1 MADDQPHRDFRPD
14 IEAFAEN
21 ATRLLAEAGKAW
33 TAWLAPRMEAEP
45 ELPDGAGDMVRTLG
59 EVAAR
64 WVGDPVRL
72 AEAQRRYG
80 EDFVRLWG
88 ATLKRLAGEDAAPV
102 AAPEPRD
109 SRFRDPRWSEE
120 PLFDFLKQLYLLTAG
135 WAENLVAEAEG
146 LDPHTRAKAAY
157 YLKQVSAALS
167 PSNFVLTNPELLSLT
182 LDAKG
187 ANLVRGMGRLAEDL
201 AAGGGA
207 LRLRQ
212 TDAAPFRL
220 GETVATTP
228 GKVVFRN
235 ELFELIQYAPATAK
249 VRSRP
254 VVIVP
259 PWINKY
265 YVLDLTPEK
274 SFVRW
279 MVEQELTVF
288 VVSWVN
294 PDAAL
299 AGKTF
304 EDYMQSGVLAALDQ
318 ALAITRADK
327 ADLLGYCVGGT
338 LVAATLAYLAAAG
351 GADRVG
357 SATLMA
363 AQVDFTEAGELAV
376 FVDPEQ
382 LAALE
387 ERMAKAGYLA
397 GTDMAATFNTL
408 RPDELIWPYVVSNYL
423 KGETPRSF
431 DLLFWN
437 SDATHLP
444 AANHAFYL
452 RNCYLENRLA
462 KGEMEIGGV
471 RLDVGKVK
479 TPIYS
484 LATREDHIAPAGS
497 VFRGSALFGGP
508 VRFVLGGSGHIVG
521 VVNPPAKGKYQ
532 YWTGEAP
539 KGALEDWLAGAKETA
554 GSWWPDWRAW
564 LDLQDRR
571 RVKARRPGGRHPVLG
586 DAPGD
591 YVKVRV

>member
-1 MADDQPHRDFRPD
+1 VAADPPNPDFRPD
-14 IEAFAEN
+14 IDAFAAN
-21 ATRLLAEAGKAW
+21 TARFLAEAGKAW
-33 TAWLAPRMEAEP
+33 TAWLGPRLEGEP
-45 ELPDGAGDMVRTLG
+45 ELPDGLADMTRTLG
-59 EVAAR
+59 EFAAR
-64 WVGDPVRL
+64 WMGDPARL
-72 AEAQRRYG
+72 AEAERRYG
-80 EDFVRLWG
+80 EGFVRLWA
-88 ATLKRLAGEDAAPV
+88 ATLKRLGGEPAAPV

-109 SRFRDPRWSEE
+109 GRFRDPAWSEA
-120 PLFDFLKQLYLLTAG
+120 PVFDFLKQLYLFTTR
-135 WAENLVAEAEG
+135 WAEGMVAEAEG

-157 YLKQVSAALS
+157 YLKQVTAALS
-167 PSNFVLTNPELLSLT
+167 PSNFVLTNPELLRLT
-182 LDAKG
+182 FEAKG
-187 ANLVRGMGRLAEDL
+187 ENLVRGMSRLAEDL
-201 AAGGGA
+201 AAGGGTF
-207 LRLRQ
+207 RLRQ

-235 ELFELIQYAPATAK
+235 ALFELIQYAPTTET
-249 VRSRP
+249 VRARP

-279 MVEQELTVF
+279 MVDEGLTVF

-294 PDAAL
+294 PDASL

-304 EDYMQSGVLAALDQ
+304 EDYMQEGVLEALDQ
-318 ALAITRADK
+318 ALKITRADK
-327 ADLLGYCVGGT
+327 ADLVGYCVGGT

-351 GADRVG
+351 GAERVG
-357 SATLMA
+357 SATLIA

-387 ERMAKAGYLA
+387 ERMARAGYLA
-397 GTDMAATFNTL
+397 GADMAATFNTL

-431 DLLFWN
+431 DLLYWN

-462 KGEMEIGGV
+462 KGEMTLGGV
-471 RLDVGKVK
+471 RLDVGKVR
-479 TPIYS
+479 TPVYS
-484 LATREDHIAPAGS
+484 LATREDHIAPAAS

-508 VRFVLGGSGHIVG
+508 VRFVLGGSGHIAG
-521 VVNPPAKGKYQ
+521 VVNPPAKAKYQ
-532 YWTGEAP
+532 HWTGGPP
-539 KGALEDWLAGAKETA
+539 KGELADWVAGARETA

-564 LDLQDRR
+564 LEAQDGR
-571 RVKARRPGGRHPVLG
+571 RVKARRPGGRRKALG

-591 YVKVRV
+591 YVKVQV